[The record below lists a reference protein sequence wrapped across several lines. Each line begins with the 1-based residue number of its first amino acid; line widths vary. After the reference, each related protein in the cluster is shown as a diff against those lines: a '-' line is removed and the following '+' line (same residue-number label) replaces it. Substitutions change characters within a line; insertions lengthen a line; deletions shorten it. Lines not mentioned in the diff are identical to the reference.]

1 VSADPQ
7 ELLALS
13 RGVRWDFPS
22 SAGKPLRD
30 RADAEPL
37 LARQDDF
44 LAAAAELD
52 VDEATELAA
61 NIWRLW
67 IVARDMAGGRAFLAT
82 VLDGR
87 PAPRSRW
94 RALALYGDGVFAWW
108 QGEREGS
115 RRRNEEA
122 LELAGELDDPE
133 ALSLARLG
141 ASRVALEDGDHARAY
156 ELAAGAR
163 AAAAPLED
171 AMAQG
176 SLHMHA
182 QTTRLAGNYDEA
194 AALFQESLA
203 LNRRIGNP
211 GMVAVELHNL
221 GHVEI
226 HRGNVDAAEECFKQV
241 PHSDDPHSE
250 AMSRLN
256 EATVAFLRGDLD
268 RARALLETADA
279 FFAESPMA
287 GVAIDDRFEL
297 DWLRDQ
303 LR

>member
-37 LARQDDF
+37 LARKDGF

-61 NIWRLW
+61 NIWRL
-67 IVARDMAGGRAFLAT
+67 L
-82 VLDGR
+82 
-87 PAPRSRW
+87 
-94 RALALYGDGVFAWW
+94 
-108 QGEREGS
+108 
-115 RRRNEEA
+115 
-122 LELAGELDDPE
+122 
-133 ALSLARLG
+133 
-141 ASRVALEDGDHARAY
+141 
-156 ELAAGAR
+156 
-163 AAAAPLED
+163 
-171 AMAQG
+171 
-176 SLHMHA
+176 
-182 QTTRLAGNYDEA
+182 
-194 AALFQESLA
+194 
-203 LNRRIGNP
+203 
-211 GMVAVELHNL
+211 VAVEHHNL

-226 HRGNVDAAEECFKQV
+226 HRGNVDAAEDCFRQV
-241 PHSDDPHSE
+241 PHSDDPFSE

-256 EATVAFLRGDLD
+256 EATVAFLGGDLD
-268 RARALLETADA
+268 RARALLETAET

>member
-1 VSADPQ
+1 MPTRRSCSLSHAECDGTSRRRRGSRCAT
-7 ELLALS
+7 AL
-13 RGVRWDFPS
+13 
-22 SAGKPLRD
+22 
-30 RADAEPL
+30 E
-37 LARQDDF
+37 
-44 LAAAAELD
+44 

-67 IVARDMAGGRAFLAT
+67 IVARDLAGGRAFLAT
-82 VLDGR
+82 ILDDR
-87 PAPRSRW
+87 PASRSRW
-94 RALALYGDGVFAWW
+94 RALALYGDGLFAWW
-108 QGEREGS
+108 QGEREDS
-115 RRRNEEA
+115 RGRNHEA
-122 LELAGELDDPE
+122 VELAGELGDPE

-141 ASRVALEDGDHARAY
+141 ASRMALEDGDYARASG
-156 ELAAGAR
+156 LAAGAR
-163 AAAAPLED
+163 GAAAPLGD
-171 AMAQG
+171 AMTQG

-182 QTTRLAGNYDEA
+182 QATRLAGNYDEA

-203 LNRRIGNP
+203 LNRRIGSP
-211 GMVAVELHNL
+211 GMVAVEHHNL

-241 PHSDDPHSE
+241 PHSDDPFSE

-256 EATVAFLRGDLD
+256 EATVGFLRGDLD
-268 RARALLETADA
+268 RARSLLEVADA

>member
-1 VSADPQ
+1 VSVDPQ

-37 LARQDDF
+37 LARKDDF

-67 IVARDMAGGRAFLAT
+67 IVARDLAGGRVFLVT
-82 VLDGR
+82 VLDDR
-87 PAPRSRW
+87 PASRSRW

-108 QGEREGS
+108 QGEREDS

-122 LELAGELDDPE
+122 LELAGDDPE

-141 ASRVALEDGDHARAY
+141 VSRVVLEDGDYARAY

-163 AAAAPLED
+163 AAAAPLGD

-182 QTTRLAGNYDEA
+182 QATRLAGNYDEA
-194 AALFQESLA
+194 AVLFQESLA
-203 LNRRIGNP
+203 LNGRIDAP
-211 GMVAVELHNL
+211 GMVAVEYHNL

-226 HRGNVDAAEECFKQV
+226 HRGNV
-241 PHSDDPHSE
+241 
-250 AMSRLN
+250 
-256 EATVAFLRGDLD
+256 AFLRGDLD
-268 RARALLETADA
+268 RARPLLETAET

>member
-1 VSADPQ
+1 VSVDPQ

-22 SAGKPLRD
+22 SGGKPFRD
-30 RADAEPL
+30 RADVEPL
-37 LARQDDF
+37 LARQYDF
-44 LAAAAELD
+44 LAAATMLD

-61 NIWRLW
+61 NIWRVW
-67 IVARDMAGGRAFLAT
+67 IIARDHAGGRAFLAT
-82 VLDGR
+82 VLDDR
-87 PAPRSRW
+87 PASRSRW
-94 RALALYGDGVFAWW
+94 RALALYGDGLFAWW
-108 QGEREGS
+108 QGEREDS
-115 RRRNEEA
+115 RARNGEA
-122 LELAGELDDPE
+122 LELAAEVDDPE

-141 ASRVALEDGDHARAY
+141 ASRVALEDGDYTRAY

-163 AAAAPLED
+163 AAAAPLGD

-182 QTTRLAGNYDEA
+182 QATRLAGNYDEA

-203 LNRRIGNP
+203 LNRRIGSP

-226 HRGNVDAAEECFKQV
+226 HRGNVDAAEECFKEV
-241 PHSDDPHSE
+241 PHSDDPNSE

-268 RARALLETADA
+268 RARALLEGADA
-279 FFAESPMA
+279 LFAESPMA
-287 GVAIDDRFEL
+287 AVAIDDRFEL

>member
-1 VSADPQ
+1 VSADSQ
-7 ELLALS
+7 ELLVLS

-22 SAGKPLRD
+22 SGGKPLRD
-30 RADAEPL
+30 RADGEPL

-44 LAAAAELD
+44 LAAATTLD

-67 IVARDMAGGRAFLAT
+67 IVTRDLAGGRAFLAT
-82 VLDGR
+82 VLDDR
-87 PAPRSRW
+87 QAPRTRW
-94 RALALYGDGVFAWW
+94 KALALYGDGLFAWW
-108 QGEREGS
+108 QGEREDS
-115 RRRNEEA
+115 RGRNEEA

-141 ASRVALEDGDHARAY
+141 ASRVALEDGDYSRAY

-163 AAAAPLED
+163 AAAAPLGDE
-171 AMAQG
+171 MTQG

-182 QTTRLAGNYDEA
+182 QAARLAGNYDEA
-194 AALFQESLA
+194 AGLFQESLA
-203 LNRRIGNP
+203 LNRRISDP

-241 PHSDDPHSE
+241 PHSDDPYSE

-268 RARALLETADA
+268 RARSLLETADT